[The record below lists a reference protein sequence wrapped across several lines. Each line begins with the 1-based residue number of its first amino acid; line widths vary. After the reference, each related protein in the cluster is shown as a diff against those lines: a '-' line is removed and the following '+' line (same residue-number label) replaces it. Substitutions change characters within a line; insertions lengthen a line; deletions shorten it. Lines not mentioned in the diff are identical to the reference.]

1 MRSLLELS
9 NRALF
14 AYYLVSNLIYLLLL
28 IIAII
33 RNTWHRRRLASL
45 RLERLK
51 TSPFTPPIT
60 VIVPAH
66 NEEMFIVNSVHA
78 LLSLDYPS
86 LELIVVNDG
95 SRDRTLPELK
105 RAFQLRP
112 TRLLYIPEIISAPVH
127 AQYKSAVESRLLVLD
142 KDSAGSKADAVNAGL
157 NAATSPYVCVV
168 DADSILEKD
177 SLLRIMAGVFSEP
190 HRVVAVGGI
199 VRVLNGCRVTS
210 GELKQVKL
218 PRRSIEIMQVIEY
231 LRAFLI
237 GREGWAQFN
246 ALPIIS
252 GAFGIFR
259 TDLVREIKGYRS
271 HAIGEDFDLVVRLHR
286 HLQEQGKD
294 YHIDFIPD
302 PTCWTEVPSDVR
314 SLARQRARWHKGLLD
329 TLWPNRDMLF
339 RRRYGRVGT
348 LVLPYMWIFEF
359 LAPVVELIG
368 YSSIILAAGMGLL
381 SRQFFVLFL
390 LYGYAFATL
399 ISIGSVLLEEMTYR
413 RYSDWREVARL
424 LFYCLFE
431 HFPYRQMTLIWRL
444 QGIWQYLRGDYT
456 WREVKRTGISAA
468 PGAEHYS

>member
-1 MRSLLELS
+1 MHALLELS
-9 NRALF
+9 NHTLF
-14 AYYLVSNLIYLLLL
+14 VYYLLSNLIYLALL
-28 IIAII
+28 ITAVF
-33 RNTWHRRRLASL
+33 RNTWHRHRLASL

-51 TSPFTPPIT
+51 VSPFTPPIT
-60 VIVPAH
+60 LIVPAH
-66 NEEMFIVNSVHA
+66 NEEAFIVDSLRA

-86 LELIVVNDG
+86 LELVVVNDG
-95 SRDRTLPELK
+95 SRDRTLDELK
-105 RAFQLRP
+105 YAFQLRP

-127 AQYKSAVESRLLVLD
+127 GIYKSPTEPRLVVLD
-142 KDSAGSKADAVNAGL
+142 KDSAGSKADAVNAGI
-157 NAATSPYVCVV
+157 NAATSPYICVV

-177 SLLRIMAGVFSEP
+177 SILRIMAGVFSEP

-199 VRVLNGCRVTS
+199 VRVLNGCRIEA
-210 GELKQVKL
+210 GELREVRL
-218 PRRSIEIMQVIEY
+218 PRYNIEIMQVIEY

-237 GREGWAQFN
+237 GREAWAQFN

-259 TDLVREIKGYRS
+259 TDLVRQINGYRS

-294 YHIDFIPD
+294 YCINFIPD
-302 PTCWTEVPSDVR
+302 PTCWTEVPADLR

-339 RRRYGRVGT
+339 RSRYGRVGS
-348 LVLPYMWIFEF
+348 LILPYMWIFEF
-359 LAPVVELIG
+359 FAPIIELLG
-368 YSSIILAAGMGLL
+368 YSTMILAALLGLL
-381 SRQFFVLFL
+381 SRDFFVLFL

-424 LFYCLFE
+424 LLYCLFE

-456 WREVKRTGISAA
+456 WREMKRTGISSA
-468 PGAEHYS
+468 GT